1 MRLMKCVLTSGMI
14 ALLLTSPLAISA
26 QWDKKPYTEWTDADV
41 QKMLNNSPWSRTHTV
56 TTARALFRSPSS
68 QQPAAQPGT
77 IAPPNSVYVNFRV
90 RFFSAK
96 PIRQALSRMIELQKK
111 KGMDEQLAGQLKAF
125 AAGEFLD
132 YIIVTVTCDSSE
144 PGANFQEALGLLQKT
159 GTGEI
164 KNDTFLETKGGH
176 RVFLQEYQTPHSDGF
191 GARFIFPRLV
201 DGKPFITAE
210 GDEVRF
216 YSHLSDTYKL
226 DQRFKIKNMVYDGKL
241 EY

>member
-1 MRLMKCVLTSGMI
+1 MRLMKCALASGMI
-14 ALLLTSPLAISA
+14 LLLFTWALTISA

-41 QKMLNNSPWSRTHTV
+41 QKMLNNSPWSRTHSFTS
-56 TTARALFRSPSS
+56 AAALFRTPSNASP
-68 QQPAAQPGT
+68 ANQPGT

-111 KGMDEQLAGQLKAF
+111 KGMDEQLAAQLKAF

-132 YIIVTVTCDSSE
+132 YVIVTVTCDSTQ

-164 KNDTFLETKGGH
+164 KNDTFLETKGGQ
-176 RVFLQEYQTPHSDGF
+176 RVFLQEYQPPRGDGF

-201 DGKPFITAE
+201 DGKPFITTE

-216 YSHLSDTYKL
+216 YSHLSETYKL
-226 DQRFKIKNMVYDGKL
+226 DQRFKIKNMLYDGKL